1 MSGRKIIEGLSI
13 DKHEFK
19 LLISKMSHIKNKSSF
34 CFYKTGF
41 FSRFHTFFGCET
53 KTGVVRILVV
63 FFFPRYACVQSYH
76 SKGLDESFPLVW
88 LNIDLCR
95 SVDVE
100 ILPKSAL
107 PPS

>member
-63 FFFPRYACVQSYH
+63 FFFQDMPVFSHIIQKVSTRAFHWC
-76 SKGLDESFPLVW
+76 G
-88 LNIDLCR
+88 
-95 SVDVE
+95 
-100 ILPKSAL
+100 
-107 PPS
+107 